1 MAAYYVK
8 QLSKAVLGRC
18 REDCKPR
25 ADHGEEEG
33 DYSLALSSMPQLAPL
48 MPLETRHDS
57 AAYGFAS
64 RVTDLLS
71 TETSTLKPIWLP
83 EPC

>member
-1 MAAYYVK
+1 MAAYCVK
-8 QLSKAVLGRC
+8 PSPADVLGCC
-18 REDCKPR
+18 RADCKPR

-71 TETSTLKPIWLP
+71 TETSTLKPTWLP